1 MSEPTVHWKIHV
13 KDYQVEVEVVG
24 MEQSWVKEQFD
35 VLASKYIPKERPE
48 AVSAR

>member
-24 MEQSWVKEQFD
+24 MEKSWVKEQFD
-35 VLASKYIPKERPE
+35 ALASKYIPKSEPA
-48 AVSAR
+48 AVTAI